1 MSPLFLRTLLFF
13 CITLTLSAPDTRS
26 QSAAEAGGD
35 SLDVKLGQMLMV
47 GFRGITASPGSP
59 IMNDIE
65 RLHLGGVIL
74 FDFDVEQKKYGR
86 NIVSPQQLRYLTE
99 ALKEQAALPLLVA
112 VDQEGGLVARLK
124 QKAGFPRNVSQAD
137 LGEMDNDDSTLYYA
151 GVTARSLAVVGV
163 NQNFAPVLDVNI
175 NKNNPVIGKLGRS
188 FSSDPAIVAKH
199 GALMVRAHREARVLT
214 AVKHFPGHG
223 SSRSDS
229 HLGLVDVSDT
239 WSRKELQPF
248 QDLIRQG
255 LCDMVMTA
263 HIFNSKL
270 DPDWPATLSQK
281 TITGLLRGEMKFDGV
296 VISDDMNM
304 KAISDHYGLETAV
317 RQAVNAGVDILLFG
331 NNGYEFV
338 PDLPSR
344 AHAALKA
351 LVLKGD
357 IPRERIEQS
366 YARIMEL
373 KKRLKP
379 AP

>member
-1 MSPLFLRTLLFF
+1 MTSAIIRTSLVSLIALILL
-13 CITLTLSAPDTRS
+13 APIA
-26 QSAAEAGGD
+26 QSRPASGADDD
-35 SLDVKLGQMLMV
+35 SLDIKLGQMLMV

-59 IMNDIE
+59 VMNDIE

-74 FDFDVEQKKYGR
+74 FDFDVELKKYGR

-99 ALKEQAALPLLVA
+99 ALTEHSALPLLIA

-124 QKAGFPRNVSQAD
+124 QKAGFPRNVSQAVLGD
-137 LGEMDNDDSTLYYA
+137 LDNADSTMYYA

-163 NQNFAPVLDVNI
+163 NQNFAPVLDVNV

-188 FSSDPAIVAKH
+188 FSPDPAIVAKH
-199 GALMVRAHREARVLT
+199 GALMVRAHREAGVLT

-223 SSRSDS
+223 SSRDDS
-229 HLGLVDVSDT
+229 HLGLVDVSGT

-248 QDLIRQG
+248 QDLIRQD

-263 HIFNSKL
+263 HIFNHKL
-270 DPDWPATLSQK
+270 DADWPATLSHK
-281 TITGLLRGEMKFDGV
+281 TITGLLRGEMKFGGV

-304 KAISDHYGLETAV
+304 KAISDHYGLETAI

-331 NNGYEFV
+331 NNGYQFV
-338 PDLPSR
+338 QDLPSR

-357 IPRERIEQS
+357 ISRERIEQS
-366 YARIMEL
+366 HARISEL
-373 KKRLKP
+373 KKRLKR